1 MGGATCM
8 TSMSP
13 IKRIPRGVPAA
24 TRPRPRWAVAL
35 TLAAGIGYGAVVA
48 LIDPCGWYRAN
59 AQAPTGHRQPTA
71 ADVPKDSS
79 QKDVTAPPANA
90 AMERALNNVCRGCS
104 PMVPV
109 GSVPRYDVALT
120 CGRQDRTACVRDE
133 EAARDQLNKQWAQ
146 FTPAGR
152 SNCIQTAQIGG
163 RPSYV
168 ELIICLKATQIAP
181 TLPDAR

>member
-1 MGGATCM
+1 MVAEEAMGKLGRH
-8 TSMSP
+8 S
-13 IKRIPRGVPAA
+13 GLAA
-24 TRPRPRWAVAL
+24 F
-35 TLAAGIGYGAVVA
+35 TLATLVVYGVFPVTA
-48 LIDPCGWYRAN
+48 PCGWSGAN
-59 AQAPTGHRQPTA
+59 AQAPRAPTGHRQPAA
-71 ADVPKDSS
+71 ADVPADPT
-79 QKDVTAPPANA
+79 QKDATVAPPNA
-90 AMERALNNVCRGCS
+90 AMDRALNNVCRGCS

-109 GSVPRYDVALT
+109 ASVPRYDVALT
-120 CGRQDRTACVRDE
+120 CGRQDRAACARDE
-133 EAARDQLNKQWAQ
+133 EAARDQLNKQWTQ